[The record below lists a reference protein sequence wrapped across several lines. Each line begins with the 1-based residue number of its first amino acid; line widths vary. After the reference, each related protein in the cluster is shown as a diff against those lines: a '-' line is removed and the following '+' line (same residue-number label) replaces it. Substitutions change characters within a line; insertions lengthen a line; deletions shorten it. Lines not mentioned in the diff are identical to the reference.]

1 MRSRYSAFVLR
12 DVDYLLATWHPSTRP
27 KKLTLDPHRRWVGLE
42 VLSASGGV
50 FDTTGMVEFRA
61 THDEGTQSERSTFV
75 REGGR
80 WYYVDGVAQR

>member
-12 DVDYLLATWHPSTRP
+12 DTDYLLASWHPSTRP
-27 KKLTLDPHRRWVGLE
+27 RKLTLDANTRWLGLE

-50 FDTTGMVEFRA
+50 FDTTGIVEFRA
-61 THDEGTQSERSTFV
+61 THAAGVQTERSSFV

-80 WYYVDGVAQR
+80 WFYVDGVSVR

>member
-12 DVDYLLATWHPSTRP
+12 DVAYLLASWHPSTRP
-27 KKLTLDPHRRWVGLE
+27 KKLTLDPDTRWVGLE

-50 FDTTGMVEFRA
+50 FDTAGIVEFRA
-61 THDEGTQSERSTFV
+61 THQVGVQTERSHFV

-80 WYYVDGVAQR
+80 WYYVDGVSAR